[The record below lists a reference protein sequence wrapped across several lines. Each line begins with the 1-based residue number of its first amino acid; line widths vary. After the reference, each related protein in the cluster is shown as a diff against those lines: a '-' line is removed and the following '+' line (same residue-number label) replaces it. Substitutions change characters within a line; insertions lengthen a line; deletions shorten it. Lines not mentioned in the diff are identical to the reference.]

1 MRLEN
6 VMMAGYNQ
14 CPAFKWLH
22 ENGGIEGRFEMQTV
36 VTTNQEAVYEAIQK
50 VKDRWNCNE
59 FGAYLPSQ
67 QVQLPEA
74 AEANV
79 QVSQDSNMGVA
90 LG

>member
-1 MRLEN
+1 
-6 VMMAGYNQ
+6 MMAGYNQ

-36 VTTNQEAVYEAIQK
+36 VTTNEESVYEALQK
-50 VKDRWNCNE
+50 VKERWSKNE
-59 FGAYLPSQ
+59 FGVVLPSQ
-67 QVQLPEA
+67 QMQQPEA

-79 QVSQDSNMGVA
+79 QVSQDSNMGMA

>member
-1 MRLEN
+1 MSLEN

-14 CPAFKWLH
+14 CPAFLWLH
-22 ENGGIEGRFEMQTV
+22 EHGGIEGRFEMQTV